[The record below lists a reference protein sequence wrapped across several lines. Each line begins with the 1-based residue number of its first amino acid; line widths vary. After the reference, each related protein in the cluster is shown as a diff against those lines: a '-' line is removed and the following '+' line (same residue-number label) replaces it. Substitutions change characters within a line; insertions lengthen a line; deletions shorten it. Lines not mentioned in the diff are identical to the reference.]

1 MPLLRRA
8 VHVLLVVAALA
19 GTFAPRAAAQ
29 ERVVVADVGPG
40 VTGRLL
46 QRVLARA
53 HRLYPPAADTL
64 VLADSAPAR
73 LPVVVLER
81 TTIVDGVVRGDVI
94 VVGGDLHVHPGAR
107 IEGRAIA
114 IGGGVY
120 PSTLAIITQGSTSYR
135 DHTFRVTQT
144 AGGWSLAYQ
153 PLEWSPK
160 PFSLPGLYGLRIPSY
175 DRTNGLSLP
184 VAPTFVLDSG
194 RIEVEPGV
202 TWRTNLGK
210 IDPSLALR
218 LQAGRRTRFEAT
230 AARGTW
236 SNERWIHSDLIN
248 SLQAIGL
255 GTDSRNWFRADR
267 AEARAYRL
275 WEWTATRLE
284 PFVGGRL
291 ERGWSVGPFTPPEH
305 TPWSLFGRRDED
317 GMVRPNPPVDPG
329 SIASALVGTSLQWA
343 AGPVTVTGQAL
354 VESGRHAALA
364 RQFTQGTLDGK
375 LAVLP
380 FRNHRF
386 ELETHLVLTAGDTAP
401 RQRFA
406 WIGGTGT
413 VPTLDLLEQGGDQLF
428 FVESRY
434 SIPIERFQLPLVG
447 PPTLTLRHILGGA
460 AVQRFPTLTQNLG
473 LRLGLGFVRGDVVFD
488 PVSGEVKGGVGL
500 SFAR

>member
-1 MPLLRRA
+1 MPLRRRA
-8 VHVLLVVAALA
+8 VHVFLVVAALA
-19 GTFAPRAAAQ
+19 GALAAPAGGQ

-46 QRVLARA
+46 ERVLARP
-53 HRLYPPAADTL
+53 HRLYPPAPDTL
-64 VLADSAPAR
+64 LLADSAAAR
-73 LPVVVLER
+73 LPVVVLDR
-81 TTIVDGVVRGDVI
+81 TTIVEGVVRGDVI

-120 PSTLAIITQGSTSYR
+120 PSTLAIITQGTSSYR
-135 DHTFRVTQT
+135 DHTFRVTRT
-144 AGGWSLAYQ
+144 ADGWSLAYE

-160 PFSLPGLYGLRIPSY
+160 PFSLPGLYGLRIPTY

-184 VAPTFVLDSG
+184 VAPMFAIDSG
-194 RIEVEPGV
+194 RIEVEPGL

-248 SLQAIGL
+248 SLQSLGL
-255 GTDSRNWFRADR
+255 GTDSRNWYRADR
-267 AEARAYRL
+267 GELRAYRL
-275 WEWTATRLE
+275 WEWTSTRME
-284 PFVGGRL
+284 PFVGARL
-291 ERGWSVGPFTPPEH
+291 ERGWSVGPYTPPEH
-305 TPWSLFGRRDED
+305 TPWSLFGRDDED

-329 SIASALVGTSLQWA
+329 SIASALLGTDLQWA
-343 AGPVTVTGQAL
+343 AGPVTITGRAL
-354 VESGRHAALA
+354 LESGRHAALD
-364 RQFTQGTLDGK
+364 RRFTQGTADAK
-375 LAVLP
+375 LAFVP

-406 WIGGTGT
+406 WLGGTGT
-413 VPTLDLLEQGGDQLF
+413 VPTLELLEQGGDQLF
-428 FVESRY
+428 FVDSRY

-447 PPTLTLRHILGGA
+447 PPTVTLRHILGGA
-460 AVQRFPTLTQNLG
+460 AVQRFPTLTQNVGVQLS
-473 LRLGLGFVRGDVVFD
+473 LGFLKAEVLLD
-488 PVSGEVKGGVGL
+488 PVTRDVKGGVGL

>member
-1 MPLLRRA
+1 MPLFRRA
-8 VHVLLVVAALA
+8 VHALLVVAALA
-19 GTFAPRAAAQ
+19 GALAAPAGGQ

-46 QRVLARA
+46 QQVLARP
-53 HRLYPPAADTL
+53 HRLYPPAPDTL
-64 VLADSAPAR
+64 LLADSTPAR
-73 LPVVVLER
+73 LPVVVLDR
-81 TTIVDGVVRGDVI
+81 TTIVEGVVRGDVI

-120 PSTLAIITQGSTSYR
+120 PSTLAIVTQGSTSHR
-135 DHTFRVTQT
+135 DHTFRVTRT
-144 AGGWSLAYQ
+144 DGGWSLAYQ

-184 VAPTFVLDSG
+184 VAPVFVLDSG
-194 RIEVEPGV
+194 RIELEPGV

-210 IDPSLALR
+210 IDPSLAVR
-218 LQAGRRTRFEAT
+218 VQAGRRTRFDVS

-267 AEARAYRL
+267 AEGRAYRL
-275 WEWTATRLE
+275 LEWTSTRME
-284 PFVGGRL
+284 PFVGARL

-305 TPWSLFGRRDED
+305 TPWSLFGRDDED
-317 GMVRPNPPVDPG
+317 GMVRPNPPIDPG
-329 SIASALVGTSLQWA
+329 SIASALLGTDLQWA
-343 AGPVTVTGQAL
+343 AGPVTISGEAL
-354 VESGRHAALA
+354 VESGRLAAGD
-364 RQFTQGTLDGK
+364 RRFTQGTVNGK
-375 LAVLP
+375 LAFLA

-406 WIGGTGT
+406 WIGGSGT
-413 VPTLDLLEQGGDQLF
+413 VPTLDLLEQGGDQLV

-434 SIPIERFQLPLVG
+434 SIPIDRFQLPLVG
-447 PPTLTLRHILGGA
+447 PPTVTLRHILGGA
-460 AVQRFPTLTQNLG
+460 AVHRFPTLTQNLG
-473 LRLGLGFVRGDVVFD
+473 LRLGVGFIRGDVMFD